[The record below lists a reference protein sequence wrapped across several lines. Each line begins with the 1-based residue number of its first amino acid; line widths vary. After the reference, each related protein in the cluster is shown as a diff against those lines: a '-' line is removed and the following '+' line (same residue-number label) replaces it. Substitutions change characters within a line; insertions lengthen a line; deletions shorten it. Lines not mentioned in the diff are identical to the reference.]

1 MKRKVDFNQR
11 NVQKIF
17 KKIIKPL
24 KNAKPFFDMLEV
36 KQHQW
41 AMLTFKLQGARDG
54 NQPWERFSKLTLYP
68 HWKAKVSDYPED
80 KGYRYN
86 PEKANIRRGT
96 GNSKTLR
103 YYPGNM
109 LLQAAGGF
117 KRSFGTLKKT
127 NKELQ
132 YGTNHVLATKI
143 MSTGGGR
150 PVLFTSRNDT
160 EQTERLFKKYIRD
173 ALKK

>member
-1 MKRKVDFNQR
+1 MKRKVELN
-11 NVQKIF
+11 KIEID
-17 KKIIKPL
+17 KLVRRIKTPIQ
-24 KNAKPFFDMLEV
+24 NAKPFFDILEV

-41 AMLTFKLQGARDG
+41 AMLTFALQGARDG
-54 NQPWERFSKLTLYP
+54 HKEWERFSPLTLYP
-68 HWKAKVSDYPED
+68 HWKAKKSSYPEYG
-80 KGYRYN
+80 GYRYN

-109 LLQAAGGF
+109 LLKATGGF
-117 KRSFGTLKKT
+117 QRSFGTLKKT

-132 YGTNHVLATKI
+132 YGTNHILAKKI

-150 PVLFTSRNDT
+150 PVLFTSVNDT
-160 EQTERLFKKYIRD
+160 AQTERLFKKYIRD